1 MKEEGTEV
9 GLRGCEGGGCRG
21 GDVTRGNILAN
32 YRSVVLFF
40 LWLRKVA
47 AGMWPSREQ
56 AKNATFWGVTK
67 RSRIKCA
74 PNTGKE
80 ALGITDT
87 CFIQRA
93 LPGVH
98 IL

>member
-1 MKEEGTEV
+1 MREETY
-9 GLRGCEGGGCRG
+9 RGCEGGGYRG
-21 GDVTRGNILAN
+21 GDVTRGNIVAN

-47 AGMWPSREQ
+47 AGIWPRREQ

-67 RSRIKCA
+67 RSRIKHA
-74 PNTGKE
+74 SNTGKE
-80 ALGITDT
+80 ALGSTDT
-87 CFIQRA
+87 YFIQHT

-98 IL
+98 VL